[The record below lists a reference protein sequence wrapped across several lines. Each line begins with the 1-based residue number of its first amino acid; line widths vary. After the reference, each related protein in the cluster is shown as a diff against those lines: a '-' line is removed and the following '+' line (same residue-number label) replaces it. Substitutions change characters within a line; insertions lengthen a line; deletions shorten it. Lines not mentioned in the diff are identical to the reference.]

1 MSCIFEKSPRI
12 SLNCK
17 LVLILNGLEVLF
29 LQRVLSSGVMLV
41 KFEFV
46 SH

>member
-1 MSCIFEKSPRI
+1 MSCIFENSPRI

-17 LVLILNGLEVLF
+17 LVLIRNALQVLF
-29 LQRVLSSGVMLV
+29 LQRLLSSVVMFV